1 LTSEEVGRRAD
12 ELYETHIRAQVETE
26 DNLGKLIVID
36 LETGEYEIDTDRNS
50 LDLSLRMQAKNP
62 LSHFCKMR
70 IGYNAVY
77 SFGGVR
83 LMPSK
88 R

>member
-1 LTSEEVGRRAD
+1 MTREEVGRRAD

-62 LSHFCKMR
+62 LSHFCKTQLFLT
-70 IGYNAVY
+70 IN
-77 SFGGVR
+77 FGNR
-83 LMPSK
+83 N
-88 R
+88 